1 MAIPISNIQEGC
13 CDIAFNSFTVH
24 DGDSLDSVGSTCD
37 KIIECRDTY
46 ILVEEKSL
54 LFSFFDKCC
63 KELDKDLETYKYM
76 EEGVTYLEIDE
87 VMTLI
92 HTLSED
98 VKKRILAEN
107 LATLLM
113 TSAKKA
119 SNTTQI
125 LCTNPDFNSEKTK
138 NMPIFYL
145 YCKSKK
151 PIDRIMSNWLS
162 RDRKNIFIECSAL
175 RSKLEDLGCSNLE
188 IS

>member
-13 CDIAFNSFTVH
+13 CDIALNSFTVH

-37 KIIECRDTY
+37 KIIECRNTY

-63 KELDKDLETYKYM
+63 KELDKDLETYKYR
-76 EEGVTYLEIDE
+76 EEEITYLKINE
-87 VMTLI
+87 VMTLV

-98 VKKRILAEN
+98 VKKRVLAEN

-113 TSAKKA
+113 TSGKKV

-125 LCTNPDFNSEKTK
+125 LCRSSNFNSEKAK

-145 YCKSKK
+145 YCKSGK
-151 PIDRIMSNWLS
+151 PIDRIMSSWLS
-162 RDRKNIFIECSAL
+162 RNRKNIFIECSVL
-175 RSKLEDLGCSNLE
+175 TNKLVTLGC
-188 IS
+188 